1 MVLSSFSRR
10 WCRPVL
16 SRDVVSRP
24 FQVNEWLL
32 YDMPSPSDPG
42 ARGGAILGLIY
53 RAAGVLVASVAQEG
67 LVRVEPLA
75 NPV

>member
-1 MVLSSFSRR
+1 MAALRHAEPLGPR
-10 WCRPVL
+10 G
-16 SRDVVSRP
+16 
-24 FQVNEWLL
+24 E
-32 YDMPSPSDPG
+32 
-42 ARGGAILGLIY
+42 GGAILGLIY

>member
-1 MVLSSFSRR
+1 MNGCSTT
-10 WCRPVL
+10 CRAP
-16 SRDVVSRP
+16 RT
-24 FQVNEWLL
+24 
-32 YDMPSPSDPG
+32 PG
-42 ARGGAILGLIY
+42 RGGAILGLIY